1 MRATMRSL
9 PPRPVWAYEIG
20 QADPRLVRWAM
31 RSNSPL
37 DLAVA
42 RGHCCPN
49 KCLWFRIPRSR
60 CSGWRADRS
69 AVQSVSI
76 HAPHAGRHQVGQTVT
91 LTQSKS
97 RPPISHTPNC
107 SSMWTA
113 SKQHTTACSIPNRH
127 TIPFGAS
134 IPNCYSRHPR
144 RPTASTVCKKPDL
157 PLRCHAVAMVL
168 ATPPRRRISQ
178 AILEQERLR
187 KSFRRL
193 LLQDSILGA
202 VRTVPC
208 LPASKGNH
216 RDLAGWHFSL
226 QRQN

>member
-1 MRATMRSL
+1 
-9 PPRPVWAYEIG
+9 
-20 QADPRLVRWAM
+20 M

-49 KCLWFRIPRSR
+49 KCLWFRIPGSR
-60 CSGWRADRS
+60 CSGRRADRS

-113 SKQHTTACSIPNRH
+113 SKQHTTPCSIPNRH

-134 IPNCYSRHPR
+134 IPNCYPRHPR

-168 ATPPRRRISQ
+168 ATPPHRRISQ
-178 AILEQERLR
+178 AILEQE
-187 KSFRRL
+187 KTPEKFQEPS
-193 LLQDSILGA
+193 
-202 VRTVPC
+202 
-208 LPASKGNH
+208 
-216 RDLAGWHFSL
+216 LAGVHFGSSPNSSRSSGFDRKPSRSCSMASFASGSEL
-226 QRQN
+226 NFCIMQ

>member
-1 MRATMRSL
+1 
-9 PPRPVWAYEIG
+9 
-20 QADPRLVRWAM
+20 M

-60 CSGWRADRS
+60 CSGRRADRS

-113 SKQHTTACSIPNRH
+113 SKQHTTPCSIPNRH

-134 IPNCYSRHPR
+134 IPNCYPRHPR
-144 RPTASTVCKKPDL
+144 RPTASTVCKNTRSAAAVPR
-157 PLRCHAVAMVL
+157 RCHGTGYAP
-168 ATPPRRRISQ
+168 TPTH
-178 AILEQERLR
+178 
-187 KSFRRL
+187 KSGDPGTGKDPGKVSR
-193 LLQDSILGA
+193 A
-202 VRTVPC
+202 
-208 LPASKGNH
+208 
-216 RDLAGWHFSL
+216 FSC
-226 QRQN
+226 RSSFWE

>member
-1 MRATMRSL
+1 MEVLGGEAWEPFARNNQIAPSAPGLGLWDRSG
-9 PPRPVWAYEIG
+9 RSST
-20 QADPRLVRWAM
+20 RRWPM

-49 KCLWFRIPRSR
+49 KCLWFRIPRNR
-60 CSGWRADRS
+60 CSGRRADRS

-113 SKQHTTACSIPNRH
+113 SKQHTTPCSIPNRH

-134 IPNCYSRHPR
+134 IPNCYLRHRR

-157 PLRCHAVAMVL
+157 PLRCHAVAMAL
-168 ATPPRRRISQ
+168 ATPH
-178 AILEQERLR
+178 A
-187 KSFRRL
+187 
-193 LLQDSILGA
+193 DA
-202 VRTVPC
+202 
-208 LPASKGNH
+208 
-216 RDLAGWHFSL
+216 
-226 QRQN
+226 